1 MNPQAAILSA
11 RIDTELSE
19 LKLVVERTL
28 QAWDKAVKQDD
39 DFYLDSVALNLHAF
53 YSGLERIFEK
63 LASTIDGTVPTAA
76 NWHQELLT
84 QMQTEIPSFRPAII
98 SYDLK
103 EALEEYRGFRHV
115 VRNVY
120 TFHLKPEKLKLLVN
134 NLEYTFK
141 MASEE
146 LTDFGDF
153 LKKSVK

>member
-63 LASTIDGTVPTAA
+63 LAATIDGAVPTAA

-84 QMQTEIPSFRPAII
+84 QMQTEIPSLRPAII

-120 TFHLKPEKLKLLVN
+120 TYHLKPEKLKLLVN
-134 NLEYTFK
+134 NLEYTFG

-146 LTDFGDF
+146 LTSFGNF
-153 LKKSVK
+153 LKKSGK

>member
-19 LKLVVERTL
+19 LRLVVDRTL
-28 QAWDKAVKQDD
+28 QAWDKAAKQDD

-63 LASTIDGTVPTAA
+63 LASTIDRAVPTAA

-84 QMQTEIPSFRPAII
+84 QMQTEIPSVRPAVI
-98 SYDLK
+98 SSQLK
-103 EALEEYRGFRHV
+103 ESLEEYRGFRHV

-120 TFHLKPEKLKLLVN
+120 TYHLKPEKLKILVG
-134 NLEYTFK
+134 NLENTFSL
-141 MASEE
+141 ASGE
-146 LTDFGDF
+146 LTVFGEF
-153 LKKSVK
+153 LKRLED

>member
-19 LKLVVERTL
+19 LRLVVDRTL
-28 QAWDKAVKQDD
+28 QAWDKAAKQDD

-63 LASTIDGTVPTAA
+63 LASTIDRSVPTAA

-84 QMQTEIPSFRPAII
+84 QMQTEIPSVRPAVI
-98 SYDLK
+98 SSQLK
-103 EALEEYRGFRHV
+103 ESLEEYRGFRHV

-120 TFHLKPEKLKLLVN
+120 TYHLKPEKLKILVG
-134 NLEYTFK
+134 NLENTFSH
-141 MASEE
+141 ASDE
-146 LTDFGDF
+146 LTVFGNF
-153 LKKSVK
+153 LKKLEE

>member
-63 LASTIDGTVPTAA
+63 LASTIDGAVPTAA

-84 QMQTEIPSFRPAII
+84 QMQTEIPSLRPAII

-120 TFHLKPEKLKLLVN
+120 TYHLKPEKLKLLVN
-134 NLEYTFK
+134 NC
-141 MASEE
+141 
-146 LTDFGDF
+146 
-153 LKKSVK
+153 